1 MAKIRTL
8 EEIARDSLELD
19 DIEIKPK
26 ETESN
31 DNIDEETGLSW
42 AEVGRL
48 VSQGASL
55 GFSDEIIGVIKGA
68 VNSGVDIK
76 DAIEQERE
84 KLKTAQA
91 KPGSLKYEIG
101 GAVVPGLLAAPFTA
115 GGSMAP
121 SLLRAGA
128 IGVGEGL
135 AYGMGTGEG
144 GVTERF
150 FGGLDEAALGAVL
163 NPATQKLISALSPAV
178 KYLFSDITR
187 KMSGQVG
194 KEVEDELVRVLTESG
209 VDVTNPTAVDDLL
222 KQIADGKIVA
232 DLNEQSRNAVRAI
245 YATSGEGGQ
254 IIADVLNRRAKALTG
269 DVTDTIA
276 SDLAPI
282 GGGNNVT
289 MAVNVKTKQLKGM
302 ASDAYQDVFDSAAPI
317 GLRSAP
323 ELVDSL
329 TNVINRL
336 PETRTYIERIM
347 KAQGLP
353 SLFKVNKKTKA
364 VTFSRELTLEDAEII
379 RRAVN
384 DATTKAFK
392 KDNEGTLGG
401 VLRDTELSLRS
412 LLDDYSPELAAV
424 RAKWSAIQSA
434 KDAFDEGK
442 KIFSKSADDAE
453 VFFEELVST
462 GNAETLEAFRQGVVA
477 SVRNKTSTSSGAP
490 TTFVN
495 RLNDLN
501 VKERRI
507 IETLYPGEKIEEL
520 LKKVDLASG
529 ANISKGTILKQSP
542 TTITAEGVKRV
553 GTGAIAAN
561 MAEFVAN
568 PGMFSA
574 FRLARNLMGEKSKNL
589 SQEQLTDVAK
599 LIMGEDPAV
608 IRDALGNKEALE
620 ALTRRLIKAGQLVTG
635 GGGSAAV
642 VAGDKANP
650 FSTDFMSV
658 NAGALQNITKDIK
671 PSAKRKI
678 LDAANIQ

>member
-135 AYGMGTGEG
+135 VYGMGTGEG
-144 GVTERF
+144 DVKERF
-150 FGGLDEAALGAVL
+150 VGGLDEAALGAFL

-178 KYLFSDITR
+178 QYLFSDITR

-194 KEVEDELVRVLTESG
+194 KKVEDELVRVLTESS
-209 VDVTNPTAVDDLL
+209 VDLTNPTAVDDLL

-289 MAVNVKTKQLKGM
+289 MAVNIKTKQLEGM
-302 ASDAYQDVFDSAAPI
+302 AGDAYQDVFDSAAPI

-401 VLRDTELSLRS
+401 VLRNTELSLRS

-442 KIFSKSADDAE
+442 KIFSKSADEAE

-507 IETLYPGEKIEEL
+507 VETLYPGEKIEEL

-599 LIMGEDPAV
+599 LIMAEDPAV

-620 ALTRRLIKAGQLVTG
+620 ALTRRLIKAGQLITG

-650 FSTDFMSV
+650 LSTDFMSV

>member
-1 MAKIRTL
+1 MTDEEKAVSEALAKAL
-8 EEIARDSLELD
+8 EEQGLTTLP
-19 DIEIKPK
+19 IE
-26 ETESN
+26 TV
-31 DNIDEETGLSW
+31 DEETGLSW
-42 AEVGRL
+42 AEIGRL

-68 VNSGVDIK
+68 VSSGVDIK

-101 GAVVPGLLAAPFTA
+101 GAVIPGLVAAPFTA

-150 FGGLDEAALGAVL
+150 VGGLDEAALGAVL

-254 IIADVLNRRAKALTG
+254 IIADVLNRRAKTLTG

-289 MAVNVKTKQLKGM
+289 MAVNVKTKQLEGM

-323 ELVDSL
+323 ELADSL

-401 VLRDTELSLRS
+401 VLRNTELSLRS

-434 KDAFDEGK
+434 KDAFEEGK

-507 IETLYPGEKIEEL
+507 IETLYL
-520 LKKVDLASG
+520 WLY
-529 ANISKGTILKQSP
+529 
-542 TTITAEGVKRV
+542 
-553 GTGAIAAN
+553 
-561 MAEFVAN
+561 FV
-568 PGMFSA
+568 MH
-574 FRLARNLMGEKSKNL
+574 LH
-589 SQEQLTDVAK
+589 
-599 LIMGEDPAV
+599 
-608 IRDALGNKEALE
+608 
-620 ALTRRLIKAGQLVTG
+620 
-635 GGGSAAV
+635 
-642 VAGDKANP
+642 
-650 FSTDFMSV
+650 
-658 NAGALQNITKDIK
+658 
-671 PSAKRKI
+671 
-678 LDAANIQ
+678 

>member
-1 MAKIRTL
+1 MSDEDTKALL
-8 EEIARDSLELD
+8 EEIL
-19 DIEIKPK
+19 K
-26 ETESN
+26 EQGLIADVETADKV

-42 AEVGRL
+42 AEIGRL

-135 AYGMGTGEG
+135 VYGMGTGEG

-150 FGGLDEAALGAVL
+150 VGGLDEAALGAVL

-194 KEVEDELVRVLTESG
+194 KEVEDELVRVLTESS
-209 VDVTNPTAVDDLL
+209 VDLTNPTAVDDLL

-289 MAVNVKTKQLKGM
+289 MAVNVKTKQLEGM

-401 VLRDTELSLRS
+401 VLRNTELSLRS

-442 KIFSKSADDAE
+442 KIFSKSADEAE

-599 LIMGEDPAV
+599 LIMAEDPAV

>member
-8 EEIARDSLELD
+8 EEIAGDSLELD
-19 DIEIKPK
+19 DIKIEPK
-26 ETESN
+26 ELESN

-68 VNSGVDIK
+68 VSSGVDIK
-76 DAIEQERE
+76 DAIAQERE

-128 IGVGEGL
+128 IGAAEGL
-135 AYGMGTGEG
+135 TYGMGTAEG
-144 GVTERF
+144 DVSERF
-150 FGGLDEAALGAVL
+150 VGGLDEAALGMVL

-194 KEVEDELVRVLTESG
+194 KKVEDELVRVLTESG
-209 VDVTNPTAVDDLL
+209 VDVTNPTAVDALL

-245 YATSGEGGQ
+245 YAKSGEGGQ
-254 IIADVLNRRAKALTG
+254 IIADVLNRRAKTLTG
-269 DVTDTIA
+269 EVTDTIA

-289 MAVNVKTKQLKGM
+289 MAVNVKTKQLEGM

-323 ELVDSL
+323 ELADSL

-336 PETRTYIERIM
+336 PETRTYIEKIM
-347 KAQGLP
+347 RAQGLP
-353 SLFKVNKKTKA
+353 SLFNVNKKTKA

-379 RRAVN
+379 RRAVS

-401 VLRDTELSLRS
+401 VLSKTELSLRS

-442 KIFSKSADDAE
+442 KIFSKSPDDAE

-507 IETLYPGEKIEEL
+507 IENLYPEGIEEL
-520 LKKVDLASG
+520 LRKVDLASG
-529 ANISKGTILKQSP
+529 ANISKGRILGGSP
-542 TTITAEGVKRV
+542 TAITDAGTKRV

-574 FRLARNLMGEKSKNL
+574 FRLARNLMGEKSKEL

-599 LIMGEDPAV
+599 LIMGEDPEV
-608 IRDALGNKEALE
+608 IKFALGNKDALE
-620 ALTRRLIKAGQLVTG
+620 ALTRRLIKAGQFVTG
-635 GGGSAAV
+635 GAGSAAV
-642 VAGDKANP
+642 VAGDKA
-650 FSTDFMSV
+650 TADFMSV

-671 PSAKRKI
+671 PSARRKI

>member
-1 MAKIRTL
+1 MSDEDTKALL
-8 EEIARDSLELD
+8 EEIL
-19 DIEIKPK
+19 K
-26 ETESN
+26 EQGLIADVETADKV

-42 AEVGRL
+42 AEIGRL

-135 AYGMGTGEG
+135 VYGMGTGEG
-144 GVTERF
+144 GVKERF
-150 FGGLDEAALGAVL
+150 VGGLDEAALGAVL

-194 KEVEDELVRVLTESG
+194 KEVEDELVRVLTESS
-209 VDVTNPTAVDDLL
+209 VDLTNPTAVDDLL

-401 VLRDTELSLRS
+401 VLRNTELSLRS

-442 KIFSKSADDAE
+442 KIFSKSADEAE

-599 LIMGEDPAV
+599 LIMAEDPAV

>member
-1 MAKIRTL
+1 MTDEKKAVSEALAKAL
-8 EEIARDSLELD
+8 EEQGLTTLP
-19 DIEIKPK
+19 IE
-26 ETESN
+26 TV
-31 DNIDEETGLSW
+31 DEETGLSW
-42 AEVGRL
+42 DEVGRL

-101 GAVVPGLLAAPFTA
+101 GAVIPGLVAAPFTA

-135 AYGMGTGEG
+135 VYGMGTGEG

-150 FGGLDEAALGAVL
+150 VGGLDEAALGAVL

-245 YATSGEGGQ
+245 YATSGKGGQ
-254 IIADVLNRRAKALTG
+254 IIADVLNRRAKTLTG

-289 MAVNVKTKQLKGM
+289 MAVNVKTKQLEGM
-302 ASDAYQDVFDSAAPI
+302 AGDAYQDVFDSAAPI

-336 PETRTYIERIM
+336 PETRTYIEKIM
-347 KAQGLP
+347 RAQGLP

-401 VLRDTELSLRS
+401 VLRNTELSLRS

-434 KDAFDEGK
+434 KDAFEEGK

-520 LKKVDLASG
+520 LRKVDLASG
-529 ANISKGTILKQSP
+529 ANISKGRILGGSP
-542 TTITAEGVKRV
+542 TAITDAGTKRV

-620 ALTRRLIKAGQLVTG
+620 ALTRRLIKAGQLITG